1 MRVGVGK
8 MEQSRNL
15 TTGIDDI
22 DDKLN
27 GGFLPGSL
35 VCLLTEPNTPS
46 HAVLQQAMRQRPTVY
61 ISTLRPASVVETEL
75 TQGINQDTDV
85 RVEEVG
91 EAATDHDMLHELTDS
106 KIHTA
111 NTTDPDR
118 VFDEVYEVV
127 RDIDDHQNVIIDP
140 MNPLERN
147 TSRVDYKN
155 LLSQLARILLNA
167 KSIAIFH
174 CTTLGDPPAYR
185 ETTLTAADVVW
196 EFDTVTGKND
206 DLKVQTKIPKNR
218 GGDAVLE
225 KIDLIVSD
233 SRVSADQSRSI

>member
-1 MRVGVGK
+1 MK
-8 MEQSRNL
+8 QSRNL
-15 TTGIDDI
+15 STGIGKI
-22 DDKLN
+22 DKKLN
-27 GGFLPGSL
+27 GGFLPGSI
-35 VCLLTEPNTPS
+35 VCLLTKPNTPS

-61 ISTLRPASVVETEL
+61 ISTLRPASVVKNEL
-75 TQGINQDTDV
+75 TKGINQGADV

-91 EAATDHDMLHELTDS
+91 DAAIEHKMLHELTDS
-106 KIHTA
+106 KIHAA

-118 VFDEVYEVV
+118 VFDEVYEIV
-127 RDIDDHQNVIIDP
+127 RDIDEHQNVIIDP

-167 KSIAIFH
+167 SSIGVFH
-174 CTTLGDPPAYR
+174 CMTLGDPPAYR

-196 EFDTVTGKND
+196 EFDTVTNKND

-218 GGDAVLE
+218 GGDAILE
-225 KIDLIVSD
+225 KIDLIINES
-233 SRVSADQSRSI
+233 SVSADQSRSI